1 MEKITLPNGARILT
15 ERTDF
20 LKSATFGVWIG
31 TGSRHETAALSGA
44 SHFIEH
50 MLFKGTAKHD
60 CAALSEALDLL
71 GGHSNAYTTK
81 EITSFYVRALSDRM
95 PDAVELVTEMLF
107 SSLFDPADL
116 ENERS
121 VIEEEIGMYEDD
133 PEDLATEKLSETVYP
148 SSPLGRPILGTVR
161 SLKKL
166 DRDALM
172 TYMQRHYTG
181 ENVVAALSGNFESG
195 TVDLLAEKLSALPR
209 GKRNAVRE
217 AVYVPGVFLKR
228 KAYEQNHVG
237 LLWKGYGQEEE
248 RRFAAALL
256 SAILGGGASSRLFRR
271 VRDEE
276 GLCYAIYS
284 FSGSTEKEGLFGV
297 YTACSREN
305 EKKALETAVREIV
318 RIREQGVSAEE
329 LEKAKEKNRTGLLL
343 SMESTGSRASYMAR
357 NELKRGKVPSFEEV
371 LAAYD
376 RVTTEEIRE
385 TAAEILRPEMLSY
398 AAVGRNGGKDY
409 YEEILRK

>member
-20 LKSATFGVWIG
+20 LKSAAFGVWIG

-95 PDAVELVTEMLF
+95 TDAVELVSEMLF

-116 ENERS
+116 ENERG

-133 PEDLATEKLSETVYP
+133 PEDLATEKLSEIVYP
-148 SSPLGRPILGTVR
+148 SSSLGRPILGTVH
-161 SLKKL
+161 SLRRL
-166 DRDALM
+166 DREALLS
-172 TYMQRHYTG
+172 YMHSHYTG
-181 ENVVAALSGNFESG
+181 ANAVAALSGNFDRAA
-195 TVDLLAEKLSALPR
+195 VDLLAEKLSALPC
-209 GKRNAVRE
+209 GKRSAVRE
-217 AVYVPGVFLKR
+217 AVYVPGVFLK
-228 KAYEQNHVG
+228 KKKYEQNHIG
-237 LLWKGYGQEEE
+237 LLWKGFGQEDE
-248 RRFAAALL
+248 RRYAAALL

-297 YTACSREN
+297 YAACSREN

-318 RIREQGVSAEE
+318 RIREEGVSREE
-329 LEKAKEKNRTGLLL
+329 LERAKEKNRTSLLL

-357 NELKRGKVPSFEEV
+357 NELKRGTVPSFEEV

-376 RVTTEEIRE
+376 RVSEEEIRE
-385 TAAEILRPEMLSY
+385 TAGEILRPEMLSF
-398 AAVGRNGGKDY
+398 AAVGRIGEKDY
-409 YEEILRK
+409 YEELLRK

>member
-95 PDAVELVTEMLF
+95 TDAVELVSEMLF

-116 ENERS
+116 ENERG

-133 PEDLATEKLSETVYP
+133 PEDLATEKLSEIVYP
-148 SSPLGRPILGTVR
+148 SSSLGRPILGTVR
-161 SLKKL
+161 SLRRL
-166 DRDALM
+166 DREALLS
-172 TYMQRHYTG
+172 YMHSHYTG
-181 ENVVAALSGNFESG
+181 ANAVAALSGNFDRAA
-195 TVDLLAEKLSALPR
+195 VDLLAEKLSALPC
-209 GKRNAVRE
+209 GKRSAVRE
-217 AVYVPGVFLKR
+217 AVYVPGVFLK
-228 KAYEQNHVG
+228 KKKYEQNHIG
-237 LLWKGYGQEEE
+237 LLWKGFGQEDE
-248 RRFAAALL
+248 RRYAAALL

-297 YTACSREN
+297 YAACSREN

-318 RIREQGVSAEE
+318 RIREEGVSREE
-329 LEKAKEKNRTGLLL
+329 LERAKEKNRTSLLL

-357 NELKRGKVPSFEEV
+357 NELKRGTVPSFEEV

-376 RVTTEEIRE
+376 RVSEEEIRE
-385 TAAEILRPEMLSY
+385 TAGEILRPEMLSF
-398 AAVGRNGGKDY
+398 AAVGRIGEKDY
-409 YEEILRK
+409 YEELLRK

>member
-1 MEKITLPNGARILT
+1 MERITLPNGARILT

-50 MLFKGTAKHD
+50 MLFKGTTGHD

-95 PDAVELVTEMLF
+95 DDAAELISEMLF

-116 ENERS
+116 DNERG

-133 PEDLATEKLSETVYP
+133 PEDLATEKLSEIVYP
-148 SSPLGRPILGTVR
+148 GTSLGRPILGTVR

-166 DRDALM
+166 DRGKLLS
-172 TYMQRHYTG
+172 YMGSHYTG
-181 ENVVAALSGNFESG
+181 GNVVAALSGNFDG
-195 TVDLLAEKLSALPR
+195 KTVELLSERLSALPR
-209 GKRNAVRE
+209 GKRNTVRE
-217 AVYVPGVFLKR
+217 AVYVPGVFLK
-228 KAYEQNHVG
+228 KKKYEQNHIG
-237 LLWKGYGQEEE
+237 LLWKGYGQEDPG
-248 RRFAAALL
+248 RYAAALL

-305 EKKALETAVREIV
+305 ERKALETAVREIV
-318 RIREQGVSAEE
+318 LIRDKGVSREE
-329 LEKAKEKNRTGLLL
+329 LERAKEKNRTSFLL

-357 NELKRGKVPSFEEV
+357 NELKRGSVPSFEAV
-371 LAAYD
+371 LAEYD
-376 RVTTEEIRE
+376 RVTEEDIRE
-385 TAAEILRPEMLSY
+385 TAREILRPEMLSY
-398 AAVGRNGGKDY
+398 AAVGRIGEKDY

>member
-1 MEKITLPNGARILT
+1 
-15 ERTDF
+15 
-20 LKSATFGVWIG
+20 
-31 TGSRHETAALSGA
+31 
-44 SHFIEH
+44 

-398 AAVGRNGGKDY
+398 AAVGRIGGKDY

>member
-20 LKSATFGVWIG
+20 LKSAAFGVWIG

-95 PDAVELVTEMLF
+95 TDAVELVSEMLF

-116 ENERS
+116 ENERG

-133 PEDLATEKLSETVYP
+133 PEDLATEKLSEIVYP
-148 SSPLGRPILGTVR
+148 SSSLGRPILGTVR
-161 SLKKL
+161 SLRRL
-166 DRDALM
+166 DREALLS
-172 TYMQRHYTG
+172 YMHSHYTG
-181 ENVVAALSGNFESG
+181 ANAVAALSGNFDRAA
-195 TVDLLAEKLSALPR
+195 VDLLAEKLSALPC
-209 GKRNAVRE
+209 GKRSAVRE
-217 AVYVPGVFLKR
+217 AVYVPGVFLK
-228 KAYEQNHVG
+228 KKKYEQNHIG
-237 LLWKGYGQEEE
+237 LLWKGFGQEDE
-248 RRFAAALL
+248 RRYAAALL

-297 YTACSREN
+297 YAACSREN

-318 RIREQGVSAEE
+318 RIREEGVSREE
-329 LEKAKEKNRTGLLL
+329 LERAKEKNRTSLLL

-357 NELKRGKVPSFEEV
+357 NELKRGTVPSFEEV

-376 RVTTEEIRE
+376 RVSEEEIRE
-385 TAAEILRPEMLSY
+385 TAGEILRPEMLSF
-398 AAVGRNGGKDY
+398 AAVGRIGEKDY
-409 YEEILRK
+409 YEELLRK